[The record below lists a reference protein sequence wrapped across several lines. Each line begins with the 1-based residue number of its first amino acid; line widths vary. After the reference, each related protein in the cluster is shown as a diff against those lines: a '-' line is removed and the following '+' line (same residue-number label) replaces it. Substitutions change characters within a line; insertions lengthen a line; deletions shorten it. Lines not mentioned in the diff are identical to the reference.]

1 MDFDFHFETSV
12 SVVYQSY
19 KARNIK
25 KSTQIAVTARIAHCA
40 VKCVR
45 LIFLVPR
52 NYSDFVRWEWYLC
65 LRKFPKEQSVA
76 MIKIFIDKM
85 HVVALSNTV
94 QRPLKPEDG
103 SLF

>member
-52 NYSDFVRWEWYLC
+52 NYSDFARWEWYLC

-76 MIKIFIDKM
+76 MIKTFIDKM

-94 QRPLKPEDG
+94 QRLLKPEDG